1 MAVCPKFVA
10 CCCSIA
16 TFIIMIIADEVVVVD
31 IYLWVVKCCMW
42 ILFSIQR
49 STTTPSPTTTRIAT
63 SWKVVDLFSWMNWK
77 FFSKMFEDHVLPLK
91 RFSWV
96 SLVFI
101 RFLLQFFLSKFLFIL
116 VCVGVVFVVLFAKLL
131 FAISLEII
139 WVHTPD
145 RPIEISTYAH
155 SFAKEKT
162 VSGFWDCFRFFS
174 FLNCSFIITYY
185 KKQSSLK
192 SPLLIRLYFVV
203 NRSKKATNLLKLD
216 RITVVEIIV
225 LRSGFYESIEKG
237 DIQFYKVH
245 IIIFISISI
254 LQPT

>member
-1 MAVCPKFVA
+1 
-10 CCCSIA
+10 
-16 TFIIMIIADEVVVVD
+16 MIIADEVVVVVD

-49 STTTPSPTTTRIAT
+49 STTTPSPTPTTTRIAT

-91 RFSWV
+91 RFSLV

-101 RFLLQFFLSKFLFIL
+101 RFLLQFFCRNFYSFLSVSGSFLLFCSLSFYLPFHWKSFGFIL
-116 VCVGVVFVVLFAKLL
+116 QTDPSKYLHMRIVSQKKRPFRVFEIVFVFSSHFWIVLLL
-131 FAISLEII
+131 LLII
-139 WVHTPD
+139 
-145 RPIEISTYAH
+145 
-155 SFAKEKT
+155 
-162 VSGFWDCFRFFS
+162 
-174 FLNCSFIITYY
+174 

-237 DIQFYKVH
+237 DIHFYKVH
-245 IIIFISISI
+245 IIIFISI